1 MVLVIASIFF
11 VIHAILLVVLVLKV
25 KDAGQTLN
33 RMEILMQDQKDAL
46 GVIAYKS
53 DEFV

>member
-1 MVLVIASIFF
+1 MALIIASVFF
-11 VIHAILLVVLVLKV
+11 AIHVILLGLLVSKV
-25 KDAGQTLN
+25 KDVGQALN

-46 GVIAYKS
+46 GVMAYKS